1 MTSFTDL
8 RRVAAEDGPITMVSA
23 YDFTTAR
30 LADRSDV
37 DAILVGDSLGV
48 AMLGY
53 DGTDPVTM
61 DEMVHHTAAV
71 TRGVE
76 DTFVVADLP
85 FGSYNTAPIDAV
97 RNATR
102 LKKEGGADAVKL
114 EGGREVAAT
123 VDAVGSAGIPVV
135 GHIGVTPQTEAMSGE
150 ASSFQGSTAATADA
164 ILEDAVAIDDAGA
177 VGVVIELVT
186 RETASAVTDAIDGF
200 TLGICAG
207 ADCDGQVVTGPD
219 LLGLYDLL
227 PRSVAGM
234 QADFGDEIVDHLDE
248 FHTAVRDGRFPT
260 EESCVSMPA
269 DEERTF
275 EQR

>member
-1 MTSFTDL
+1 MTSLSDL
-8 RRVAAEDGPITMVSA
+8 RQMAAEGEPITMVSA

-53 DGTDPVTM
+53 EGTDPVTM

-85 FGSYNTAPIDAV
+85 FGSYNTDSTDAV

-102 LKKEGGADAVKL
+102 LKKEGGANAVKL
-114 EGGREVAAT
+114 EGGQEVAAT
-123 VDAVGSAGIPVV
+123 VDAVSSAGISVI

-150 ASSFQGSTAATADA
+150 ASSFQGSTAATAGA
-164 ILEDAVAIDDAGA
+164 IRKDAVAINDAGA
-177 VGVVIELVT
+177 AGVVVELVT
-186 RETASAVTDAIDGF
+186 RETASTVTDAIDGF

-227 PRSVAGM
+227 PRSVAGF
-234 QADFGDEIVDHLDE
+234 QADFGADIVEHLDD

-260 EESCVSMPA
+260 EESCISMSA
-269 DEERTF
+269 EEERTF